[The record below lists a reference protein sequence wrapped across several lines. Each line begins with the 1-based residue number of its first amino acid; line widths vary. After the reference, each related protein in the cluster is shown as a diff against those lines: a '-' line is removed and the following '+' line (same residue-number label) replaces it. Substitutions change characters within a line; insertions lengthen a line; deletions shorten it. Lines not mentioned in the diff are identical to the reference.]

1 MPNADNR
8 IKARDDKRLYFFCPP
23 LIRRGKLRGVVSLLR
38 VRVGKRPPTFF
49 PPREGRDKE
58 TAIDVLRTF
67 RFVLKTVEGGVEL
80 ALVREVVEPRWA

>member
-23 LIRRGKLRGVVSLLR
+23 LIRRGKLRGVVSPLR
-38 VRVGKRPPTFF
+38 VRVGRTPAHLF
-49 PPREGRDKE
+49 PSEGGKG